1 MERLIQEVLSAMVTY
16 ETGSPKRIQHFIKV
30 YTFSKLIG
38 LREGLDPQTQLI
50 LETTAAVHD
59 IGIRKSLEVYGSY
72 TGKTQE
78 ELGPAEADAL
88 LTSIGF
94 PREIIDRVCWIV
106 GRHHTYTDIQGLDYQ
121 ILVEADFLVNL
132 YEKDEGVEAQRAAY
146 EKIFRT
152 GDRAGQLCRDHFPGR
167 LPDLTEHSPT
177 KTQPDKNT
185 KRTPPEGMASSFLVY
200 RAYFGR
206 PCQP

>member
-1 MERLIQEVLSAMVTY
+1 MERLIQEALSAMVTY

-132 YEKDEGVEAQRAAY
+132 YENGSSKETAREVLYRVFVTESGKDILR
-146 EKIFRT
+146 
-152 GDRAGQLCRDHFPGR
+152 
-167 LPDLTEHSPT
+167 
-177 KTQPDKNT
+177 N
-185 KRTPPEGMASSFLVY
+185 MFL
-200 RAYFGR
+200 A
-206 PCQP
+206 

>member
-38 LREGLDPQTQLI
+38 LREGLDHRTQLI

-59 IGIRKSLEVYGSY
+59 IGIRKSLELYGSY

-88 LTSIGF
+88 LTFLGF

-106 GRHHTYTDIQGLDYQ
+106 SRHHTYTDIQGLDYQ

-152 GDRAGQLCRDHFPGR
+152 ETGRQLCRDHFP
-167 LPDLTEHSPT
+167 
-177 KTQPDKNT
+177 
-185 KRTPPEGMASSFLVY
+185 AV
-200 RAYFGR
+200 
-206 PCQP
+206 CQT

>member
-1 MERLIQEVLSAMVTY
+1 MERLIQDVLSAMVTY

-88 LTSIGF
+88 LTLYRLSPGNHRPGMLDRGPPPYLYRYSGPGLSDPGGGGF
-94 PREIIDRVCWIV
+94 PGQPLRE
-106 GRHHTYTDIQGLDYQ
+106 GR
-121 ILVEADFLVNL
+121 
-132 YEKDEGVEAQRAAY
+132 
-146 EKIFRT
+146 
-152 GDRAGQLCRDHFPGR
+152 GR
-167 LPDLTEHSPT
+167 GGPARRL
-177 KTQPDKNT
+177 
-185 KRTPPEGMASSFLVY
+185 
-200 RAYFGR
+200 
-206 PCQP
+206 

>member
-1 MERLIQEVLSAMVTY
+1 MERLIQDVLSAMVTY

-106 GRHHTYTDIQGLDYQ
+106 AATIPIQ
-121 ILVEADFLVNL
+121 
-132 YEKDEGVEAQRAAY
+132 
-146 EKIFRT
+146 IFR
-152 GDRAGQLCRDHFPGR
+152 A
-167 LPDLTEHSPT
+167 
-177 KTQPDKNT
+177 
-185 KRTPPEGMASSFLVY
+185 
-200 RAYFGR
+200 
-206 PCQP
+206 